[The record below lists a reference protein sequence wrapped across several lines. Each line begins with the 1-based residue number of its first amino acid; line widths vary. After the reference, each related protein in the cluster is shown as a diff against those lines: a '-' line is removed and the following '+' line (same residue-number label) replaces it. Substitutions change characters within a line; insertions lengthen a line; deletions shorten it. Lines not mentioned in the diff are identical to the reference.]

1 MPDDDQ
7 DILLDWGLAL
17 SAAREPQ
24 RHGDRQE
31 RADRG
36 KRRRSPSAT
45 ITRRGAP
52 GAQLLAFPAGRRVG
66 EIRRLAEYMRRLSCE
81 GGEAHLRLQLRLKAE
96 ALRRRGFS
104 DDQVARQMRSL
115 EAAVRGELWRCEFGS
130 SDSRGG
136 PER

>member
-81 GGEAHLRLQLRLKAE
+81 GA
-96 ALRRRGFS
+96 RRICGCSCASRPRRFGAAAF
-104 DDQVARQMRSL
+104 RTIRSL
-115 EAAVRGELWRCEFGS
+115 
-130 SDSRGG
+130 DK
-136 PER
+136 